1 MSYLALVI
9 ELMHACGNSRIDGFT
24 QLLQMQIRPAL
35 IALTLAGGIA
45 SLSLNADN
53 AEAQSGSQDT
63 ALGAHIDSL
72 ANAALATTG
81 APSAT
86 VAIVRHGRLVYANA
100 YGSAKLNPTV
110 AAKPD
115 MAYGIGSIS
124 KQFAAASVLMLQQEG
139 KLSLN
144 DPVSRFFPELTRSK
158 DITIRELLSHTSGYQ
173 DYWPQDYV
181 PLFMQKPITPQAI
194 LDHWAKQPL
203 DFEPGT
209 KWEYSNTNYV
219 IASMIVAKASGEPFF
234 TFIQKRILDPL
245 GMKSAID
252 YDVLGPSSIQPI
264 GYMRY
269 ALGPLVPATPTGK
282 GWIHGAGE
290 LAMTA
295 SDLAKWDIS
304 IIRKSLLAPASY
316 HALETTMLL
325 RDGVSTGYGLGVDI
339 GLFNGHRTISHTGEV
354 AGFTAANYVFP
365 DDSAA
370 VIVLTNQDAAPA
382 SDVISEQIIRTLFA
396 TQGESAKA
404 HTGLARGIF
413 TGLQKGTIDRSLF
426 TADANAYFSDAALK
440 DFASSLDSLGVPVGF
455 VQTSQSDRG
464 GMIERSY
471 RVTFHG
477 SAIRVW
483 TYEMPD
489 GKLEQ
494 YQVAPIG

>member
-1 MSYLALVI
+1 MLYLALGAD
-9 ELMHACGNSRIDGFT
+9 LLHASGKRRIDRFT
-24 QLLQMQIRPAL
+24 YPLQMQIRPAL
-35 IALTLAGGIA
+35 IALVLVGGRASAPLHAG
-45 SLSLNADN
+45 
-53 AEAQSGSQDT
+53 AQSELLDA
-63 ALGAHIDSL
+63 ALGARIDSL
-72 ANAALATTG
+72 ANAALASTG
-81 APSAT
+81 VPSAT

-100 YGSAKLNPTV
+100 YGSAKLNPVV

-115 MAYGIGSIS
+115 MAYGVGSIS

-158 DITIRELLSHTSGYQ
+158 EITIRELLSHTSGYQ

-219 IASMIVAKASGEPFF
+219 IASMIVAKVSGEPFF

-252 YDVLGPSSIQPI
+252 YDVLGPTSIQPV

-295 SDLAKWDIS
+295 SDLAKWDIAM
-304 IIRKSLLAPASY
+304 IRESLLVPASY
-316 HALETTMLL
+316 NALETTMLL
-325 RDGVSTGYGLGVDI
+325 RNGVGTGYGLGV
-339 GLFNGHRTISHTGEV
+339 GVGNMNGHRMISHSGEV
-354 AGFTAANYVFP
+354 SGFTAENYVFP
-365 DDSAA
+365 DDSVA
-370 VIVLTNQDAAPA
+370 VVVLTNQDAAPA
-382 SDVISEQIIRTLFA
+382 SDVIGGQIIRTLFA
-396 TQGESAKA
+396 TQGASVES
-404 HTGLARGIF
+404 HTDLAQRIF
-413 TGLQKGTIDRSLF
+413 IGLQKGTIDRSLF
-426 TADANAYFSDAALK
+426 TADANAYFSEAALM
-440 DFASSLDSLGVPVGF
+440 DFASSLDSLGAPVGF

-464 GMIERSY
+464 GMVERNY
-471 RVTFHG
+471 RVTFRGH
-477 SAIRVW
+477 AVRAW

>member
-1 MSYLALVI
+1 M
-9 ELMHACGNSRIDGFT
+9 R
-24 QLLQMQIRPAL
+24 IRPAL
-35 IALTLAGGIA
+35 IALALAGGIA
-45 SLSLNADN
+45 SAPLSAAAQ
-53 AEAQSGSQDT
+53 AELPDA
-63 ALGAHIDSL
+63 ALGARIDSI

-81 APSAT
+81 APSAS
-86 VAIVRHGRLVYANA
+86 VAVVRHGRVVYSNA
-100 YGSAKLNPTV
+100 YGSAKLQPDV

-158 DITIRELLSHTSGYQ
+158 EITIRELLSHTSGYQ

-181 PLFMQKPITPQAI
+181 PLFMQKPITAQGI

-219 IASMIVAKASGEPFF
+219 IASMIVAKVSGEPFF

-252 YDVLGPSSIQPI
+252 YDVLGPSSIQPV

-269 ALGPLVPATPTGK
+269 ALGPLVPATPTGT

-295 SDLAKWDIS
+295 SDLAKWDIAM
-304 IIRKSLLAPASY
+304 IHESLLARTSY
-316 HALETTMLL
+316 KALETTMLL
-325 RDGVSTGYGLGVDI
+325 RNGVSTGYGLGVDV
-339 GLFNGHRTISHTGEV
+339 GTMNGHRMISHNGEV
-354 AGFTAANYVFP
+354 AGFTAGNFVFP
-365 DDSAA
+365 DDSVA
-370 VIVLTNQDAAPA
+370 VVVLTNQDAAPA
-382 SDVISEQIIRTLFA
+382 YDVISSQIIRALFM
-396 TQGESAKA
+396 TQGAEVKS
-404 HTGLARGIF
+404 HTDLARGIF
-413 TGLQKGTIDRSLF
+413 AGLQKGNIDRSLF
-426 TADANAYFSDAALK
+426 TADANAYFSDSALK
-440 DFASSLDSLGVPVGF
+440 DFASSLDSLGAPVGF
-455 VQTSQSDRG
+455 VQISQSDRG
-464 GMIERSY
+464 GMVERSY
-471 RVTFHG
+471 LVTFRGGHTVR
-477 SAIRVW
+477 AW
-483 TYEMPD
+483 TYELPD

-494 YQVAPIG
+494 YQVSPIG